1 VALDFQG
8 RHDQAWEEQKDEAE
22 LLADASDLGCYDGGE
37 FHERSEVVGG
47 EQRQEKRR
55 GTTTV
60 RLFIAGRSSSGFDS
74 TRRRCHGDDDVP
86 GREEAAQNAR
96 WRQRRGAGGKR

>member
-1 VALDFQG
+1 MALDFQEQ
-8 RHDQAWEEQKDEAE
+8 HDQAWEEQEDEAE
-22 LLADASDLGCYDGGE
+22 LLADATDSRRYDGGE
-37 FHERSEVVGG
+37 FCERSEVVVG

-74 TRRRCHGDDDVP
+74 ARQIRHGDEDVP

-96 WRQRRGAGGKR
+96 RRQRRGAGGKR